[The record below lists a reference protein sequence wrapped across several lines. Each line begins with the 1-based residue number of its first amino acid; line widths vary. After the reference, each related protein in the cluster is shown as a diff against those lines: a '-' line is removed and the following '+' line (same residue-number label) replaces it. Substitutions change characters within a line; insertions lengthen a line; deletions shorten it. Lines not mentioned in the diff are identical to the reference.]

1 MDVVRLGEQRTTNQQ
16 HSRVTVYF
24 FFFFPAPLTSE
35 RPASR
40 LALRYGSSSSIT
52 SNSNIKP
59 VRCGC
64 ILCEMESLRA
74 EVELDGVAG
83 RVELLDLLMLLPL
96 DEVEDD
102 LTEALRR
109 VLMLG
114 RADATSLSHVR
125 ELVEVEDGVTCE

>member
-1 MDVVRLGEQRTTNQQ
+1 
-16 HSRVTVYF
+16 
-24 FFFFPAPLTSE
+24 
-35 RPASR
+35 
-40 LALRYGSSSSIT
+40 
-52 SNSNIKP
+52 
-59 VRCGC
+59 
-64 ILCEMESLRA
+64 MESLRA

-83 RVELLDLLMLLPL
+83 RVELLDLLILLPL